1 MIKFIYKK
9 KLFYVNMVTTY
20 NFESFTCLACTSHLS
35 HWVHP
40 HDFPYHDFNIANSA
54 NIMKF
59 NF

>member
-1 MIKFIYKK
+1 
-9 KLFYVNMVTTY
+9 MVTTY

-40 HDFPYHDFNIANSA
+40 HDFLYHDFNIANSA